1 MQHEDRE
8 SSSNIEFRWAGM
20 TERKTGR
27 LKGKALGLLDWTADA
42 HLWVPLQIVGRLEWH
57 EKALLEVIT
66 YASSIED

>member
-1 MQHEDRE
+1 
-8 SSSNIEFRWAGM
+8 M